1 MNIYAGKYFSPIG
14 KIVIYATESE
24 LLALSFDEELERSAK
39 KNEIIEETIFQL
51 DEYFKGKRK
60 KFNLKLK
67 FNSTELQRTILEEVR
82 KIPYGMTAA
91 YSDIAKKIGYAKYA
105 RIIGKA
111 MNNNSFPII
120 IPCHRVIGKNGKL
133 TGYAYGLWRKE
144 WLLLFEK
151 QNLQEQKINSSDLL
165 KSLRIINK
173 TQKPT

>member
-1 MNIYAGKYFSPIG
+1 
-14 KIVIYATESE
+14 
-24 LLALSFDEELERSAK
+24 
-39 KNEIIEETIFQL
+39 
-51 DEYFKGKRK
+51 
-60 KFNLKLK
+60 
-67 FNSTELQRTILEEVR
+67 
-82 KIPYGMTAA
+82 
-91 YSDIAKKIGYAKYA
+91 
-105 RIIGKA
+105 

-120 IPCHRVIGKNGKL
+120 IPCHRVIRKNGKL